1 MHSTI
6 SWTTQSRQ
14 AEFINSRVLLVI
26 LIHSREKKRKSLFVN
41 TEEVNKET
49 NSIITEPTPIGKRDM
64 DIPASSLRQKYDQ

>member
-14 AEFINSRVLLVI
+14 TEFINSRVLFVI

-41 TEEVNKET
+41 TEEANKET
-49 NSIITEPTPIGKRDM
+49 TFIITEPTPVGKRDI
-64 DIPASSLRQKYDQ
+64 DIPASSLRQKYDK

>member
-14 AEFINSRVLLVI
+14 TEFTNSRVLFVI

-49 NSIITEPTPIGKRDM
+49 TCIITEPTPIGKRDM
-64 DIPASSLRQKYDQ
+64 DIPASSLRQKYDK